1 MAVAAIERERASS
14 FFQYETSGDR
24 RRFIPSMSSPPNAS
38 RLRRSDAESN
48 GSFMFRELVPML
60 ARNRC
65 ISESA
70 VRANWRFEKHLLMLF

>member
-1 MAVAAIERERASS
+1 MRLLMLTAESMPSAFTS
-14 FFQYETSGDR
+14 SGDR
-24 RRFIPSMSSPPNAS
+24 KRSIPSTSSPPNGS

-48 GSFMFRELVPML
+48 DSFMFRGLVPML

-70 VRANWRFEKHLLMLF
+70 VRANWRFEKHLLMPF